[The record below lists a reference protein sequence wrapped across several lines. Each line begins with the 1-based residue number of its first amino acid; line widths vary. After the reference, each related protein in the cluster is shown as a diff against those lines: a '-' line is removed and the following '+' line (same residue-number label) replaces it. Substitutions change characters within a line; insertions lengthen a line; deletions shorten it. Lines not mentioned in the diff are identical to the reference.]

1 MSIPKT
7 RWRCEQ
13 FHQSRTN
20 ANNGCQII
28 NAQIHSDYE
37 ESTVESNKDNMVSLE
52 KKSPEERLNICRKYY
67 LGGFAFLPL
76 LWLINAI
83 WFYKQAFK
91 VEPYPQQAQIRTYVI
106 RSAIGTLAWL
116 LIITIW
122 NVLFQVFR
130 TKMGPA
136 GDYLTFVVPRGY
148 Y

>member
-1 MSIPKT
+1 
-7 RWRCEQ
+7 
-13 FHQSRTN
+13 
-20 ANNGCQII
+20 
-28 NAQIHSDYE
+28 
-37 ESTVESNKDNMVSLE
+37 MVSLE

-91 VEPYPQQAQIRTYVI
+91 VEPFPQQEQIRKYVI
-106 RSAIGTLAWL
+106 RSAIGTFVWF
-116 LIITIW
+116 LIIIVW

-130 TKMGPA
+130 TRMGPT

>member
-1 MSIPKT
+1 MWIPIT

-13 FHQSRTN
+13 FHQSGTN
-20 ANNGCQII
+20 ADNGCQII
-28 NAQIHSDYE
+28 NAQIHSDQE

-91 VEPYPQQAQIRTYVI
+91 VEPYPQQAQIRTCKNNFDCFPKTELNYF
-106 RSAIGTLAWL
+106 RCHSKRNRYTSLASS
-116 LIITIW
+116 
-122 NVLFQVFR
+122 
-130 TKMGPA
+130 
-136 GDYLTFVVPRGY
+136 Y
-148 Y
+148 YHLECFISSLSH